1 MQWNYAS
8 FNVTLNYLMH
18 EMMEFCATSSL
29 ALDNWEQKYCQT
41 IRTLCREEDYFPKGK
56 FKLFNSLFHS
66 VASVQLF
73 FFKKFAFYLDSI
85 GNLVAVR
92 YLWEVCNV
100 DKCCVVTQGA
110 ADIHVAW
117 LVYLACSRS
126 HVLRAHCNFESKQA
140 KTSELDY
147 FIWAAPKQLRPTQW
161 FKPAE

>member
-1 MQWNYAS
+1 M
-8 FNVTLNYLMH
+8 
-18 EMMEFCATSSL
+18 
-29 ALDNWEQKYCQT
+29 
-41 IRTLCREEDYFPKGK
+41 
-56 FKLFNSLFHS
+56 
-66 VASVQLF
+66 
-73 FFKKFAFYLDSI
+73 

-92 YLWEVCNV
+92 YLWEVCNE

-147 FIWAAPKQLRPTQW
+147 FI
-161 FKPAE
+161 